1 MTKKQK
7 KTLRRILLAAVLT
20 LCAVLAMRL
29 LPLPWFA
36 ELAICLVPYL
46 IIGHDVLKKAFLGIK
61 NGEVFDENFLMAVA
75 TVGAM
80 ACGEYLEG
88 VAVMLFY
95 QIGELFQS
103 YAVGKS
109 RRSIS
114 ELMDIRPDSANLV
127 QEDGE
132 TVTVSPEEVPVGCTI
147 LVRPGEKVPLDG
159 VVLTGQSSLNTAALT
174 GESKPRTVRP
184 GDEIIS
190 GCVNGDGVLHIRTTK
205 PYGES
210 TVAKILELVE
220 NSSLKKAKVEN
231 FITKFARYYTPA
243 VCFAALAL
251 AVLPP
256 LVSVGLGAAGIAVP
270 AWLGGGFISWLMR
283 ALTFLVISC
292 PCALVISIPL
302 TFFGGIGG
310 ASRCGILV
318 KGGNYL
324 EALAHTESVV
334 FDKTGTLT
342 RGVFT
347 VTKVHPA
354 GGVSEADLLE
364 TAALAESYSS
374 HPISKSLQAA
384 APDDLDHTR
393 ATDAQ
398 EIAGHGVKTIV
409 DGHTV
414 LAGNARLME
423 AEGIAYQKADGAGTV
438 VYLARDGQFIGW
450 VLISDEVKPTAK
462 AALAG
467 LRGQNVRTVMLTGDS
482 EAVANA
488 VASELGIDEVHAGL
502 LPADK
507 VRWVE
512 TLLGQKSA
520 GKNLAFAG
528 DGINDAP
535 VLMRADVGIAMGAM
549 GSDAAIEA
557 ADVVLMDDD
566 PAKISL
572 AMRIARKCMSIV
584 YQNIVFALGV
594 KAVCLVLGALGVAN
608 MWWAV
613 FADVGVMV
621 LAVLNAT
628 RMLAVK
634 E

>member
-7 KTLRRILLAAVLT
+7 KMLRRILLAAALT
-20 LCAVLAMRL
+20 LCAVLVLQFVA
-29 LPLPWFA
+29 LPWYGQ
-36 ELAICLVPYL
+36 LILWLIPYL
-46 IIGHDVLKKAFLGIK
+46 VIGYDVLRKALLGIR

-80 ACGEYLEG
+80 GCGEYAEG

-95 QIGELFQS
+95 QVGELFQS

-114 ELMDIRPDSANLV
+114 ELMDIRPDSANLE
-127 QEDGE
+127 QPDGSLE
-132 TVTVSPEEVPVGCTI
+132 VVDPDEVTVGSVIV
-147 LVRPGEKVPLDG
+147 VRPGEKIPIDG
-159 VVLTGQSSLNTAALT
+159 KVLSGKSTLNTAALT
-174 GESKPRTVRP
+174 GESRPRSVRP
-184 GDEIIS
+184 GDEVIS
-190 GCVNGDGVLHIRTTK
+190 GCVNEDGLLRIATTRL
-205 PYGES
+205 YGES
-210 TVAKILELVE
+210 TVAKILDLVE

-231 FITKFARYYTPA
+231 FITKFAHWYTPA
-243 VCFAALAL
+243 VCLAALVL

-256 LVSVGLGAAGIAVP
+256 LV
-270 AWLGGGFISWLMR
+270 LGGGWTVWVLR

-324 EALAHTESVV
+324 EALAHTGVAA

-342 RGVFT
+342 RGVFE
-347 VTKVHPA
+347 VTRVSPA
-354 GGVSEADLLE
+354 EGISREDLLE
-364 TAALAESYSS
+364 TAALAERFSS
-374 HPISKSLQAA
+374 HPISKSLREACPDVDTRRAA
-384 APDDLDHTR
+384 
-393 ATDAQ
+393 DAQ
-398 EIAGHGVKTIV
+398 EIAGQGVRTLV
-409 DGHTV
+409 DGRVV
-414 LAGNARLME
+414 LAGNARLMD
-423 AEGIAYQKADGAGTV
+423 ANHIAYTPDDGAGSI
-438 VYLARDGQFIGW
+438 VYVARDGQFLGSL
-450 VLISDEVKPTAK
+450 LISDEEKPTA
-462 AALAG
+462 AAAMKD
-467 LRGQNVRTVMLTGDS
+467 LRQQGVRTVMLTGDS
-482 EAVANA
+482 PAVADK
-488 VASELGIDEVHAGL
+488 VAKELGIDEVHAGL

-507 VRWVE
+507 VQQVE
-512 TLLGQKSA
+512 TLLTQKPA
-520 GKNLAFAG
+520 DKMLVFAG

-535 VLMRADVGIAMGAM
+535 VLMRADIGIAMGAL

-566 PAKISL
+566 PAKIGL
-572 AMRIARKCMSIV
+572 AMRIARKCMAIV

-594 KAVCLVLGALGVAN
+594 KFLCLLLSAVGVAN

-628 RMLAVK
+628 RMLNVK
-634 E
+634 SYR

>member
-7 KTLRRILLAAVLT
+7 KMLRRILLAAALT
-20 LCAVLAMRL
+20 LCAVLVLQFVA
-29 LPLPWFA
+29 LPWYGQ
-36 ELAICLVPYL
+36 LILWLIPYL
-46 IIGHDVLKKAFLGIK
+46 VIGYDVLRKALLGIR

-80 ACGEYLEG
+80 GCGEYAEG

-95 QIGELFQS
+95 QVGELFQS

-114 ELMDIRPDSANLV
+114 ELMDIRPDSANLE
-127 QEDGE
+127 QPDGSLE
-132 TVTVSPEEVPVGCTI
+132 VVDPDEVTVGSVIV
-147 LVRPGEKVPLDG
+147 VRPGEKIPIDG
-159 VVLTGQSSLNTAALT
+159 KVLSGESTLNTAALT
-174 GESKPRTVRP
+174 GESRPRSVRP
-184 GDEIIS
+184 GDEVIS
-190 GCVNGDGVLHIRTTK
+190 GCVNEDGLLRIATTRL
-205 PYGES
+205 YGES
-210 TVAKILELVE
+210 TVAKILDLVE

-231 FITKFARYYTPA
+231 FITKFAHWYTPA
-243 VCFAALAL
+243 VCLAALVL

-256 LVSVGLGAAGIAVP
+256 LV
-270 AWLGGGFISWLMR
+270 LGGGWTVWVLR

-324 EALAHTESVV
+324 EALAHTGVAA

-342 RGVFT
+342 RGVFE
-347 VTKVHPA
+347 VTRVSPA
-354 GGVSEADLLE
+354 EGISREDLLE
-364 TAALAESYSS
+364 TAALAERFSS
-374 HPISKSLQAA
+374 HPISKSLREACPDIDTRRAA
-384 APDDLDHTR
+384 
-393 ATDAQ
+393 DAQ
-398 EIAGHGVKTIV
+398 EIAGQGVRTLV
-409 DGHTV
+409 DGRVV
-414 LAGNARLME
+414 LAGNARLMD
-423 AEGIAYQKADGAGTV
+423 ANCIAYTPDDGAGSI
-438 VYLARDGQFIGW
+438 VYVARDGQFLGSL
-450 VLISDEVKPTAK
+450 LISDEEKPTA
-462 AALAG
+462 AAAMKD
-467 LRGQNVRTVMLTGDS
+467 LRQQGVRTVMLTGDS
-482 EAVANA
+482 PAVADK
-488 VASELGIDEVHAGL
+488 VAKELSIDEVHAGL

-507 VRWVE
+507 VQQVE
-512 TLLGQKSA
+512 TLLTQKPA
-520 GKNLAFAG
+520 DKMLVFAG

-535 VLMRADVGIAMGAM
+535 VLMRADIGIAMGAL

-566 PAKISL
+566 PAKIGL
-572 AMRIARKCMSIV
+572 AMRIARKCMAIV

-594 KAVCLVLGALGVAN
+594 KFLCLLLSAVGVAN

-628 RMLAVK
+628 RMLNVK
-634 E
+634 SYR